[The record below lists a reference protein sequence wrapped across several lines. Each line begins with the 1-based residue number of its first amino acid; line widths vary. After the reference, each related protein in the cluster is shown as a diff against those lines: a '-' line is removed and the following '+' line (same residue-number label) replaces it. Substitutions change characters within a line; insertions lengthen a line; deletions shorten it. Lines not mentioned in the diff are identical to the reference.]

1 MEYVNRTVLGDKA
14 LTALSRGNRKTMH
27 KRRSIIVQLLAVL
40 IIALNLLFAWA
51 ALRVGDSRWW
61 LNGLVAVFLL
71 VITLREDWF
80 DLKLTGKYVMPD
92 AQEVV
97 TTFGPEG
104 FTQVSKAAEGHFR
117 YDQIENI
124 CETSEYFLFYLDH
137 NLGQIYD
144 KNGFTM
150 GTAMGFREFITRKTG
165 LLVKNIR

>member
-14 LTALSRGNRKTMH
+14 LTALSRGNRKTTH

-40 IIALNLLFAWA
+40 VIALNLLFAWA

-61 LNGLVAVFLL
+61 LNAAVAVFLL

-80 DLKLTGKYVMPD
+80 NLKLTGKYVMPD

-104 FTQVSKAAEGHFR
+104 FTQTSNAAEGHFR

-144 KNGFTM
+144 KNGFTK
-150 GTAMGFREFITRKTG
+150 GTAMGFREFISRKTG
-165 LLVKNIR
+165 LAVRSIR